1 MSIYRRLFFSIAVCI
16 VLGACQRQYVP
27 QKVDYSGYNINV
39 KDSGSKNLQ
48 DFLQPYK
55 DSVAKLMD
63 KVVGTLDSTL
73 KNSTPDGTLG
83 NFIADAYLTMAK
95 QKFNPNAAISFM
107 NIGGIRL
114 GSIPAGPVKRGK
126 IYEVMPFDNE
136 MYILEVP
143 GNILREYLDAIAGDR
158 GGGVAGIKF
167 QIADKKAINIT
178 INGKPLDTTARYI
191 MVNSDYVVNGGG
203 NFYGLKDLKKER
215 TGYLLRNAILDYIA
229 EFTSRNQPIK
239 IPDDKRITSAN

>member
-1 MSIYRRLFFSIAVCI
+1 MSIYRRFFYSIAVCI
-16 VLGACQRQYVP
+16 VLGACQRHYTP
-27 QKVDYSGYNINV
+27 QSVEYSGYNINV
-39 KDSGSKNLQ
+39 KDSSGKNVQ
-48 DFLQPYK
+48 EFLEPYK
-55 DSVAKLMD
+55 DSVWKLMD
-63 KVVGTLDSTL
+63 KVVGRLDSTL

-83 NFIADAYLTMAK
+83 NFMADAYLAMAK
-95 QKFNPNAAISFM
+95 QKFNPNAVMSFM

-136 MYILEVP
+136 MYIVEVP
-143 GNILREYLDAIAGDR
+143 GNVLREYLDAIAGDR
-158 GGGVAGIKF
+158 GGGVAGIRF
-167 QIADKKAINIT
+167 QIADKKAVNIS
-178 INGKPLDTTARYI
+178 IDGKPLDTNATYV

-203 NFYGLKDLKKER
+203 GFNGLKDLKKER

-229 EFTSRNQPIK
+229 AYTARNQPIA